1 MSDYL
6 FIRLWMVQMTFR
18 AFKKITHP
26 VAGVMTL
33 LFVQNSFSQENLAQ
47 KAQSGPVGTQG
58 VYTLNSQPA
67 LTLETAM
74 NMAEGY
80 SFSAKMSQQDAYVSE
95 SQEDAA
101 FRSMLPNV
109 TASGNYMWN
118 SDKVNQFVGTSTG
131 MQYGY
136 PDTTSSTGTLTLTQ
150 PLIGLFTMYNALQ
163 QSSAL
168 TRAALQNRSQSRVD
182 ARFYGAQAYINVQK
196 ADQLLKTA
204 KSSMEVS
211 EKQLNDGNAQF
222 NAGKLTNA
230 DLLKFKLDVENSK
243 TSVIQAETTYKVA
256 LITLAEAIGVK
267 HNSPISLANSD
278 KSVWETKSQKLPDLE
293 KILAPSMAQRHD
305 LLAAKENIEAT
316 KYAKTQSYSNYLPT
330 LNFVATYSRNF
341 LAPSITVGNT
351 TYSASSYQDTFSY
364 GLQFTW
370 VLLDWGVR
378 QAQIS
383 GAVASEQKAKYNL
396 ENLSLNARI
405 DITNSYLQL
414 QNAIQVLD
422 SAKVSVQ
429 YAQDAYS
436 QMKARFDNG
445 QVTATDLISS
455 ANDQTTA
462 RANLANSKGALD
474 LAWISFQKS
483 TGVKLTTLN

>member
-1 MSDYL
+1 
-6 FIRLWMVQMTFR
+6 MVQMTFR
-18 AFKKITHP
+18 VLKEITFP
-26 VAGVMTL
+26 ITGAMAL
-33 LFVQNSFSQENLAQ
+33 FFVQNAFAQENLAQ
-47 KAQSGPVGTQG
+47 QPQNKPIGVQG
-58 VYTLNSQPA
+58 AYNVNSQPA
-67 LTLETAM
+67 LTLEAAM
-74 NMAEGY
+74 NMAESY
-80 SFSAKMSQQDAYVSE
+80 SFTAKMAQQDAYVSE

-101 FRSMLPNV
+101 LRAMLPNI

-118 SDKVNQFVGTSTG
+118 SNKVNQLVGTPAG
-131 MQYGY
+131 MQLGY
-136 PDTTSSTGTLTLTQ
+136 PDTTSSMGTLTLTQ
-150 PLIGLFTMYNALQ
+150 PLIGLFSMYNALQ

-256 LITLAEAIGVK
+256 LITLAEAIGLK
-267 HNSPISLANSD
+267 NNSSISLMNSD
-278 KSVWETKSQKLPDLE
+278 KFVWESKSQKLPDLE
-293 KILAPSMAQRHD
+293 KILAPSMSERHD
-305 LLAAKENIEAT
+305 LIAAKENVEAT
-316 KYAKTQSYSNYLPT
+316 KYAKTQSYSSYLPT

-341 LAPSITVGNT
+341 LAPSITVGTT
-351 TYSASSYQDTFSY
+351 TYSANSYQDTFSY
-364 GLQFTW
+364 GLQFSW
-370 VLLDWGVR
+370 VLLDWGIR

-383 GAVASEQKAKYNL
+383 GAVATEQKAKYNL

-405 DITNSYLQL
+405 DITNTFLQL

>member
-1 MSDYL
+1 
-6 FIRLWMVQMTFR
+6 MTFR
-18 AFKKITHP
+18 AIQKITSP
-26 VAGVMTL
+26 TTGLFIL
-33 LFVQNSFSQENLAQ
+33 LFVQNSFAQEQLDPQPQTNLV
-47 KAQSGPVGTQG
+47 SNQG
-58 VYTLNSQPA
+58 VFVVNSQPA
-67 LTLETAM
+67 LTLEEAM
-74 NMAEGY
+74 NMAESY
-80 SFSAKMSQQDAYVSE
+80 SFTAKMADQDSEISASQGDAVL
-95 SQEDAA
+95 
-101 FRSMLPNV
+101 RGMLPNV
-109 TASGNYMWN
+109 TASGNFMWN
-118 SDKVNQFVGTSTG
+118 SSQVNELVGTATG
-131 MQYGY
+131 AQYGF
-136 PDTTSSTGTLTLTQ
+136 PDTNSSTGTLTVTQ
-150 PLIGLFTMYNALQ
+150 PLVGLFSMYQSLQ

-168 TRAALQNRSQSRVD
+168 TRAALQNRSQSRVN
-182 ARFYGAQAYINVQK
+182 ARFYGAQAFINAQK

-204 KSSMEVS
+204 RSSMEVS
-211 EKQLNDGNAQF
+211 EKQLKDGNAQF

-230 DLLKFKLDVENSK
+230 DLLKFKLDLENSK

-256 LITLAEAIGVK
+256 LITLAEAVGAK
-267 HNSPISLANSD
+267 HNTVITLANSE
-278 KSVWETKSQKLPDLE
+278 KSVWENKSKRLPNLDS
-293 KILAPSMAQRHD
+293 ILAPSMKKRHE
-305 LLAAKENIEAT
+305 LLAAEENVEASQ
-316 KYAKTQSYSNYLPT
+316 YAKMQSYSTYLPS
-330 LNFVATYSRNF
+330 LNFVASYSRNF
-341 LAPSITVGNT
+341 LAKDINTGTT

-364 GLQFTW
+364 GFQFSW
-370 VLLDWGVR
+370 VLIDWGIR
-378 QAQIS
+378 QSQI
-383 GAVASEQKAKYNL
+383 GAAVATEQKAKYNL

-483 TGVKLTTLN
+483 TGLMLTTLN

>member
-1 MSDYL
+1 
-6 FIRLWMVQMTFR
+6 MTFR
-18 AFKKITHP
+18 FLKKKTPPITC
-26 VAGVMTL
+26 GL
-33 LFVQNSFSQENLAQ
+33 LASFFVQYSYSQKYLAQ
-47 KAQSGPVGTQG
+47 HAQNSPLGVQIASPV
-58 VYTLNSQPA
+58 NSQPE
-67 LTLETAM
+67 LTLEEAM
-74 NMAEGY
+74 NMAERY
-80 SFSAKMSQQDAYVSE
+80 SFTAKMAQQDAYVSE
-95 SQEDAA
+95 SQQDAA
-101 FRSMLPNV
+101 LRGMLPNLS
-109 TASGNYMWN
+109 ASGSYKWN
-118 SDKVNQFVGTSTG
+118 STQVNQLIGTSIG
-131 MQYGY
+131 AQYGL
-136 PDTTSSTGTLTLTQ
+136 PAKMSSTGTLTLTQ
-150 PLIGLFTMYNALQ
+150 PLVGLFSMYQKLQ

-168 TRAALQNRSQSRVD
+168 TRAALQNKVQSTVD

-196 ADQLLKTA
+196 ADQLLKTV

-230 DLLKFKLDVENSK
+230 DLLKFKLDLENSK

-267 HNSPISLANSD
+267 NNSSIHLANSD
-278 KSVWETKSQKLPDLE
+278 KSVWENKSQKLPDLE
-293 KILAPSMAQRHD
+293 KILAPSMSQRHD
-305 LLAAKENIEAT
+305 LRAAKENVEAS
-316 KYAKTQSYSNYLPT
+316 KYSKIQSYSSYLPS
-330 LNFVATYSRNF
+330 LDFVANYTRNF
-341 LAPSITVGNT
+341 LAKDLTLENT

-364 GLQFTW
+364 GFQFTW
-370 VLLDWGVR
+370 ILLDWGVR

-383 GAVASEQKAKYNL
+383 GAVATEQKAKYNL

-483 TGVKLTTLN
+483 TGEKLTTLN